1 MTNLFVK
8 IKGYLGEFLLDFEHN
23 FNGNGITVLYGS
35 NGSGKST
42 IISTLAGFINN
53 LETKIVL
60 NDKIIENT
68 KIFPP
73 HKRPFGTMFQ
83 NPILFEHMNVNQNL
97 DFPINR
103 NKSLNKTL
111 IPKEDLINHLELNSL
126 LKRYP
131 QNLSGGEKLRVA
143 LARTILKQSDYLLL
157 DEPMSDLDIKTKA
170 RILNFLKMINK
181 KFKIPI
187 LYVSHSIEEIS
198 QIADEIILLNNGKK
212 VSSGSLSKILNSNS
226 FQKLIGKFE
235 SSSVLEGILSET
247 DQLMKITTLDVNG
260 QKLIVPGRPGLI
272 GNIVRVRIRSRDVIV
287 SPVRV
292 NTHITE
298 NQLEGIITNIYTEKD
313 TAFSE
318 LAINLKNSE
327 INKKPQLLRARI
339 TTYNLNKMK
348 IAENKKVF
356 IYISSVS
363 IDRQAYQY

>member
-8 IKGYLGEFLLDFEHN
+8 IKGYVGEFFLDFEHN
-23 FNGNGITVLYGS
+23 FNNNGITVLYGS

-42 IISTLAGFINN
+42 IISSLAGFIHN
-53 LETKIVL
+53 LEIRIIL

-83 NPILFEHMNVNQNL
+83 NPVLFEHMSVNQNL
-97 DFPINR
+97 DFPISR
-103 NKSLNKTL
+103 NKSFNKSL
-111 IPKEDLINHLELNSL
+111 ISKEELINHLELSPL

-170 RILNFLKMINK
+170 RILNFLKIINK

-198 QIADEIILLNNGKK
+198 QIADEIILINNGTKII
-212 VSSGSLSKILNSNS
+212 SGSLSKILNSNS

-247 DQLMKITTLDVNG
+247 NPLMKLTTLDVNG
-260 QKLIVPGRPGLI
+260 QTLIVPGKPGLI
-272 GNIVRVRIRSRDVIV
+272 GDIVRVRIRSRDVIV

-292 NTHITE
+292 NTHIIE
-298 NQLEGIITNIYTEKD
+298 NQLEGIITKIYTEKD

-318 LAINLKNSE
+318 LMIDLKNRK
-327 INKKPQLLRARI
+327 NKKKSQLLRARI
-339 TTYNLNKMK
+339 TTYNLNKME

>member
-1 MTNLFVK
+1 
-8 IKGYLGEFLLDFEHN
+8 
-23 FNGNGITVLYGS
+23 
-35 NGSGKST
+35 
-42 IISTLAGFINN
+42 
-53 LETKIVL
+53 
-60 NDKIIENT
+60 
-68 KIFPP
+68 
-73 HKRPFGTMFQ
+73 
-83 NPILFEHMNVNQNL
+83 
-97 DFPINR
+97 
-103 NKSLNKTL
+103 LNKIL

-212 VSSGSLSKILNSNS
+212 VSSGSLSKTLNSNS

-318 LAINLKNSE
+318 LVINLKNSK
-327 INKKPQLLRARI
+327 INKKSQLLRARI